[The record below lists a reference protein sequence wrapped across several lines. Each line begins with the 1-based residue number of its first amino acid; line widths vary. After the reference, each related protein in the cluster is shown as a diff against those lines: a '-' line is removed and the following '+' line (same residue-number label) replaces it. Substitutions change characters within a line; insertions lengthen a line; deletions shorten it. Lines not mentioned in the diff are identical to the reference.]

1 MNERFAE
8 KMKSAKVVHDTVVLG
23 DFIQIWCDG
32 HHRDRTRRLV
42 ETDGAQ
48 LGIYGRKRPTLC
60 EECEVHLAYAEKR
73 RAYCPHDPKPFCANC
88 ETHCYKSDEREWQ
101 RAMMRYS
108 GPKSWRKGH
117 AIDGIK
123 HVLESRKF
131 RKQAET
137 KARAAATV
145 ASSHANHQEEAR

>member
-8 KMKSAKVVHDTVVLG
+8 KMKDAKVAHDTVVLA

-32 HHRDRTRRLV
+32 HHRDCERRAV
-42 ETDGAQ
+42 QTDGVT
-48 LGIYGRKRPTLC
+48 LGVYGRKRPTLC
-60 EECEVHLAYAEKR
+60 DMCAAHLAYAEKR
-73 RAYCPHDPKPFCANC
+73 RAYCQEDPKPFCAYC

-101 RAMMRYS
+101 RQMMRYS

-123 HVLESRKF
+123 HLLEARAYRKHAEKGAATALGVSATNDQEESR
-131 RKQAET
+131 
-137 KARAAATV
+137 
-145 ASSHANHQEEAR
+145 